1 MSRLWD
7 GFGDR
12 VEARGL
18 AVRAGRNPKVVAG
31 AGLLGVFVLAAFAH
45 PVLQATAWADQPGLY
60 LPLTGYDPDINHPS
74 GPTPNHWLGTD
85 ALGRDVLSLLT
96 FALRSSLLVALT
108 AAVVIGVLSLVSG
121 SVAAYFR
128 GWVDTALSHAAEALS
143 LFPPAI
149 ALIIVGLGRPDFG
162 PVIIALIYGVLYGL
176 GPAATVVRSRA
187 LTIMAKPFVEAARV
201 AGGGPGRIIR
211 SHLLP
216 DLLPFAAVQ
225 TMSGVTGAL
234 IAQALVE
241 FLSPAGGKVGLGSL
255 VYLGLTFRGLVSLQ
269 VPWTQLLAGALS
281 ISLLAGS
288 FYMMSVGLRET
299 ADPRLGYRPG
309 QA

>member
-1 MSRLWD
+1 MIAASTRPTQIID
-7 GFGDR
+7 AG
-12 VEARGL
+12 GL
-18 AVRAGRNPKVVAG
+18 ARRVRHNPKVVAG
-31 AGLLGVFVLAAFAH
+31 TLLLGFFMLATIAH
-45 PVLQATAWADQPGLY
+45 PILHATLWSDLPSIY
-60 LPLTGYDPDINHPS
+60 LPLVGYDPAISHPS
-74 GPTPNHWLGTD
+74 GATPAHLLGTD

-96 FALRSSLLVALT
+96 YALRSSLLVALT
-108 AAVVIGVLSLVSG
+108 VALVVGVLCLLSG
-121 SVAAYFR
+121 SLSAYYR
-128 GWVDTALSHAAEALS
+128 GRVDTFLSYFGEALS

-162 PVIIALIYGVLYGL
+162 PVTIALIYGVLFGL

-187 LTIMAKPFVEAARV
+187 LTVMAKPFIEASQV
-201 AGGGPGRIIR
+201 AGAGPRRIIL

-216 DLLPFAAVQ
+216 DLFPFAAVQ
-225 TMSGVTGAL
+225 TMAAVTGAL

-255 VYLGLTFRGLVSLQ
+255 VYLGLTFRGLVSLE

-288 FYMMSVGLRET
+288 FYMMSVGLRES
-299 ADPRLGYRPG
+299 ADPRLSHRYG